1 MKKTKAQLITEEN
14 RKEIFYNV
22 VNSLIAGFISFFS
35 ALLAAS
41 EINYKVIGVAIITSL
56 LVLFIRFKDYWDG
69 EKGEYCKN
77 ILNFV

>member
-22 VNSLIAGFISFFS
+22 INSLVAGAISFFS

-41 EINYKVIGVAIITSL
+41 ELNYKVVGIAIITSL
-56 LVLFIRFKDYWDG
+56 LVLFIRFKEFWDG
-69 EKGEYCKN
+69 EKSDYCK
-77 ILNFV
+77 IINFI